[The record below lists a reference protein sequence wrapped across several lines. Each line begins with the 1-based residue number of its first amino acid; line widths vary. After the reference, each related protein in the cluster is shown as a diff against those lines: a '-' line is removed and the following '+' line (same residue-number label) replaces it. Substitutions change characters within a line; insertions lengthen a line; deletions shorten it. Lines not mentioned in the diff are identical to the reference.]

1 MQISYKDKYIKDKI
15 KLISKNH
22 LLENR
27 INQTEELFQ
36 KDIANPKLRLHKII
50 CKKDKN
56 RYSITVINTQYRIL
70 ATICEDRAVFLMLV
84 NHKVY
89 DRINKNC

>member
-1 MQISYKDKYIKDKI
+1 MRISYKDKYLKDKN

-22 LLENR
+22 LLEDK

-36 KDIANPKLRLHKII
+36 KDITNPKLRVHKII

-56 RYSITVINTQYRIL
+56 RYSITIINTQYRIL
-70 ATICEDRAVFLMLV
+70 ATICGDRAVFLMLV
-84 NHKVY
+84 NHKIY
-89 DRINKNC
+89 DRVNKNC